1 MDDTLDAPPLTLT
14 AVSGQSISL
23 TADMLKALSPEQI
36 YKIYQTYI
44 KELSA
49 QLVELNKGSTAAPEA
64 TAQVEKLTKE
74 VVSMLAGPACI
85 ASCMLCA
92 PCDASCLCLH
102 ACLRV
107 FLCALWLTHRVL
119 TQNA

>member
-1 MDDTLDAPPLTLT
+1 VDDTLDAPPLTLT

-74 VVSMLAGPACI
+74 VVSMLAGPAC
-85 ASCMLCA
+85 AKCVHAVRALPWDA
-92 PCDASCLCLH
+92 PCLCWH
-102 ACLRV
+102 VCLRV
-107 FLCALWLTHRVL
+107 CLCALWLS
-119 TQNA
+119 QYA

>member
-1 MDDTLDAPPLTLT
+1 VDDTLDAPPLTLT

-74 VVSMLAGPACI
+74 VVSMLAGPGAVLCCAMCVYCRLMRRVI
-85 ASCMLCA
+85 ASRLLCR
-92 PCDASCLCLH
+92 ASCLLVCG
-102 ACLRV
+102 ATSMC
-107 FLCALWLTHRVL
+107 
-119 TQNA
+119 